1 LSRIPLAALAG
12 VLMVTAWR
20 MNDWVSIR
28 RIFRKRIK
36 TSMAQFL
43 ITMGATVFFDL
54 TVAIFAGIAFSMLM
68 FIIKSHKISV
78 EVDPVTDQVGAG
90 GKKTQVVYVDGM
102 LFFGSQNHL
111 TQVTESLLEEGSERI
126 IFSLRGVPSID
137 HSSIIELAD
146 IVRLCRSR
154 GVEVLI
160 VGLQQPVRSLME
172 RLDFIHLVGEENIF
186 SSAVLALE
194 SLT

>member
-1 LSRIPLAALAG
+1 
-12 VLMVTAWR
+12 
-20 MNDWVSIR
+20 
-28 RIFRKRIK
+28 
-36 TSMAQFL
+36 
-43 ITMGATVFFDL
+43 
-54 TVAIFAGIAFSMLM
+54 
-68 FIIKSHKISV
+68 
-78 EVDPVTDQVGAG
+78 
-90 GKKTQVVYVDGM
+90 M
-102 LFFGSQNHL
+102 LFRSGSQNHL

-172 RLDFIHLVGEENIF
+172 RLDFIHHVGEENIF